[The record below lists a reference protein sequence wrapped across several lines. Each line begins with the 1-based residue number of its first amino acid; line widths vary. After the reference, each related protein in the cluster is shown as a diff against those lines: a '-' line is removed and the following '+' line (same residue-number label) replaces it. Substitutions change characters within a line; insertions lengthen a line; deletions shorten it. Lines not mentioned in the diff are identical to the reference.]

1 MHFDERGTAF
11 FALGYARAT
20 GRPTAW
26 VTTSGTAVANGLP
39 AVVEASVDEVPLLL
53 LTADRPPELRAT
65 GADQAIDQVKIFGDY
80 VRWQFD
86 LPAPN
91 PDVRP
96 EAVLTTIDQAVY
108 RTRRA
113 PSGPVHLNCVF
124 REPFVPEGEPISR
137 QNFADLGL
145 WSEHAQPYTRY
156 AASEPVVSG
165 ETVEAVWEAVRG
177 VERGLLIAGRRP
189 VLNTDEGEAVRRLA
203 ETLGWPLLPDV
214 GSGLRMGRGGRPAT
228 TVPYY
233 DVMLAGEAF
242 SAAHAPEAVLHVG
255 GRSTSKRLGQ
265 FLERHR
271 PRPYVVVR
279 PSPSRLDPRHQVTHY
294 VEADAGAFCSA
305 LAQVAEQKTARP
317 PTAWQ
322 TAWHE
327 ASTKTDEAIDQFFAG
342 TESLSEPLVAR
353 QLSRRIPK
361 EHGLFLASSMP
372 VRDMDAFADAGGSAA
387 VPVASNRGASG
398 IDGTVATAAGLAEGL
413 GRPVT
418 LVIGDL
424 ALLHDLNSLALL
436 RQGGPPV
443 ILIVI
448 NNDGGGIF
456 SFLPIAEHREVFE
469 PYFGTPHGLTF
480 KAAAALFGLAY
491 HHPVTVAGLEEAYT
505 SACRSGVSA
514 LIEVTTERSANRA
527 LHQDVMNAVAARLA

>member
-20 GRPTAW
+20 GRPAAW
-26 VTTSGTAVANGLP
+26 ITTSGTAVANGFP

-65 GADQAIDQVKIFGDY
+65 GANQAIDQVKIFGDY

-96 EAVLTTIDQAVY
+96 EAVLTTVDQAVY

-113 PSGPVHLNCVF
+113 PAGPVHLNCMF
-124 REPFVPEGEPISR
+124 REPFLPDEAETHR
-137 QNFADLGL
+137 RDFAELGA
-145 WSEHAQPYTRY
+145 WSENAQPYTRY
-156 AASEPVVSG
+156 AASRPMVSD
-165 ETVEAVWEAVRG
+165 ETAEMVWEAVRG
-177 VERGLLIAGRRP
+177 VERGLFVVGRLP
-189 VLNTDEGEAVRRLA
+189 VSAVHEREAVRRLA
-203 ETLGWPLLPDV
+203 EALGWPLLPDV
-214 GSGLRMGRGGRPAT
+214 GSGLRMGRGRRPAT

-242 SAAHAPEAVLHVG
+242 STAHSPEAVLHVG

-271 PRPYVVVR
+271 PRPSVVVR

-294 VEADAGAFCSA
+294 VEADVGAFCGA
-305 LAQVAEQKTARP
+305 LAQVAEKEGVRP

-322 TAWHE
+322 TVWRE
-327 ASTKTDEAIDQFFAG
+327 ASAKAEEAINQFFAG

-353 QLSRRIPK
+353 QLSRWAP
-361 EHGLFLASSMP
+361 EAHGLFLASSMP

-443 ILIVI
+443 ILVVI

-480 KAAAALFGLAY
+480 KAAAALLGLAY

-514 LIEVTTERSANRA
+514 LIEVTTERSANRG